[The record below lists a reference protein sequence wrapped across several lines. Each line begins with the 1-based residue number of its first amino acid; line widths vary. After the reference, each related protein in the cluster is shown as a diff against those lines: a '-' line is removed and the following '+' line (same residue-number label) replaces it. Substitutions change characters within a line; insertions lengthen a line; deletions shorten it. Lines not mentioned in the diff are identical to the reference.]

1 MSVRRAIGF
10 MTSSYSTLLEIAA
23 STTLDRKS
31 SPAQSGFCFSW
42 VEDTEEEEEEARH
55 VMDTEVE
62 APLPR
67 RTVVIIAV
75 GGIPP
80 TWPT

>member
-1 MSVRRAIGF
+1 
-10 MTSSYSTLLEIAA
+10 
-23 STTLDRKS
+23 
-31 SPAQSGFCFSW
+31 
-42 VEDTEEEEEEARH
+42 VEDTEEEEEEEEEEARH

-75 GGIPP
+75 GGVPP